1 MSPER
6 DGRPLLDDA
15 ALDLLFR
22 QARTHRAWLDRPVPD
37 DLLRRVYELAAQGP
51 TSANCSPMRVI
62 FARSREAKERLRPA
76 LTPGNVD
83 KTMQAP
89 VTAIVAHD
97 LGFPDRLPRL
107 FPTADMRANFA
118 GKPELIATTAFRN
131 GSLQGAYLMLA
142 ARACGLDVGGMS
154 GFDNAKVDA
163 AFFSDGTVKSNFL
176 CNLGHGDASKLH
188 PRSPRLTFEE
198 ACSVV

>member
-6 DGRPLLDDA
+6 DGRPFLDDA

-37 DLLRRVYELAAQGP
+37 DLLRRVYEVAAQGP

-89 VTAIVAHD
+89 VTA
-97 LGFPDRLPRL
+97 
-107 FPTADMRANFA
+107 M
-118 GKPELIATTAFRN
+118 
-131 GSLQGAYLMLA
+131 
-142 ARACGLDVGGMS
+142 
-154 GFDNAKVDA
+154 
-163 AFFSDGTVKSNFL
+163 
-176 CNLGHGDASKLH
+176 
-188 PRSPRLTFEE
+188 
-198 ACSVV
+198 